1 MENQI
6 NKSKE
11 VLRVGKV
18 VSVRGRT
25 IEVLVDKTKNN
36 SHLLF
41 EGQLVRNVSVGSY
54 VKITKGFEQLVGKI
68 ESEFVVEDK
77 TYSQSLYKKESDKV
91 KRTLSI
97 SLVGYFET
105 NSFEQGIKELPLI
118 DNECFIL
125 TKLEYDRVHAFVKD
139 GEDKI
144 NIGVLSSETS
154 KEIEL
159 SVNSLFASHIGIF
172 GNTGSGK
179 SYSLASLY
187 HSLFKKYEKNSGFK
201 RNAKFLLIDFNG
213 EYISENI
220 KSDEEDLT
228 IFNINKAR
236 FNLSTDSEGT
246 LNKLPISSD
255 TIKDHTFWSI
265 LLQATEKTQMPFIQ
279 SALSSLYL
287 KDKLKSEEGLKDSI
301 KSTIKLITT
310 SITPNQEKNLVETFL
325 DELQKFGLDLVITG
339 IDTLKKYY
347 SENLNFFAGKED
359 RRYYCTIEGQTYNS
373 NKDEGFYENVISNKV
388 DEYVKIEFKEIES
401 NELLKIK
408 LIFNFHYYYVI
419 QKGYYHKE
427 HIGHIIGRLDNRLK
441 DLNKLVKIDSE
452 PFFDKTLSIISL
464 KNVNVQMRKLI
475 PLLICHQVY
484 KEKKKNNRKDEY
496 LNIIIDEAHNILS
509 TNSVRESEIWKDYR
523 LETFEEII
531 KEGRKFG
538 TFLTLASQRPS
549 DISSTIIS
557 QLHNYFLHRLINNK
571 DIEAIEKTVSYLDK
585 ISFESLPILP
595 TGTCIIAGLAAKL
608 PVVVKMSPLD
618 EEFQPNSQTIEL
630 TKYWGNIEE
639 KESNKEIE
647 DLETLNEEDDD
658 LPF

>member
-77 TYSQSLYKKESDKV
+77 AYSQSLYKKESDKV

-201 RNAKFLLIDFNG
+201 KNAKFLLIDFNG

>member
-1 MENQI
+1 MEIQI

-18 VSVRGRT
+18 ISVKGRT

-54 VKITKGFEQLVGKI
+54 VKITKGFEQLIGKI

-77 TYSQSLYKKESDKV
+77 AFSQSLYKKESYKI

-105 NSFEQGIKELPLI
+105 NSFEQGVKELPLI

-125 TKLEYDRVHAFVKD
+125 TKVEYDRVHSFVKD
-139 GEDKI
+139 DEDKI
-144 NIGVLSSETS
+144 NIGFLSSETS

-187 HSLFKKYEKNSGFK
+187 HSLFKKYEKNSEFK
-201 RNAKFLLIDFNG
+201 KNAKFLLIDFNG
-213 EYISENI
+213 EYSGSSSIT
-220 KSDEEDLT
+220 K
-228 IFNINKAR
+228 NKKVYH
-236 FNLSTDSEGT
+236 LDTGEKKTKYEDSER
-246 LNKLPISSD
+246 LPINED
-255 TIKDHTFWSI
+255 VIINYEILSI
-265 LLQATEKTQMPFIQ
+265 LSNATDKTQRPFIKRVVKLYKQ
-279 SALSSLYL
+279 ISLSDNPLEYFINSFKRVLFDVLKMADKQKAYQLIDHIEKVVNYNKGIKNYVRL
-287 KDKLKSEEGLKDSI
+287 KDDVDFQNTFEYFKIHTSKTPITDQGIEQVNLYREFNNYSFPENFIDKLLHFFSLR
-301 KSTIKLITT
+301 LIYDM
-310 SITPNQEKNLVETFL
+310 V
-325 DELQKFGLDLVITG
+325 
-339 IDTLKKYY
+339 
-347 SENLNFFAGKED
+347 ED
-359 RRYYCTIEGQTYNS
+359 RAQ
-373 NKDEGFYENVISNKV
+373 F
-388 DEYVKIEFKEIES
+388 
-401 NELLKIK
+401 
-408 LIFNFHYYYVI
+408 
-419 QKGYYHKE
+419 E
-427 HIGHIIGRLDNRLK
+427 HIGPAINKLESSANDLQKVIDFNSADK
-441 DLNKLVKIDSE
+441 SVFSKECNFCVIDLNKCNLDIKKV
-452 PFFDKTLSIISL
+452 
-464 KNVNVQMRKLI
+464 I
-475 PLLICHQVY
+475 PLILSKHVY
-484 KEKKKNNRKDEY
+484 DSQKKSSDKSKY

-509 TNSVRESEIWKDYR
+509 YSSNRESETWKDYR
-523 LETFEEII
+523 LETFEEMI

-585 ISFESLPILP
+585 VSFESLPILP
-595 TGTCIIAGLAAKL
+595 TGTCIIAGLSAKL
-608 PVVVKMSPLD
+608 PVVVKMHKLD
-618 EEFQPNSQTIEL
+618 EEFQPNSQTIKL
-630 TKYWGNIEE
+630 TDFWKDDVSNAEE
-639 KESNKEIE
+639 TESEVDTN
-647 DLETLNEEDDD
+647 DDD

>member
-77 TYSQSLYKKESDKV
+77 AYSQSLYKKESDKV

-187 HSLFKKYEKNSGFK
+187 HSLFKRYQKNSEFK
-201 RNAKFLLIDFNG
+201 KNAKFLLIDFNG
-213 EYISENI
+213 EYSGLSSIIEAKQVYKLDTGKQTSQNRNSE
-220 KSDEEDLT
+220 
-228 IFNINKAR
+228 R
-236 FNLSTDSEGT
+236 
-246 LNKLPISSD
+246 LPIKED
-255 TIKDHTFWSI
+255 VIINYEILSI
-265 LLQATEKTQMPFIQ
+265 LSNATDKTQRPFIKRVVKLYKQ
-279 SALSSLYL
+279 ISLAEDPLNYFRNSFKKILFNVLKMADKQKAYQLIDHIEKVVNYNKVIENFVKL
-287 KDKLKSEEGLKDSI
+287 KDDVDFQNKFEYFKN
-301 KSTIKLITT
+301 TT
-310 SITPNQEKNLVETFL
+310 SSTPITDLEIENVNLYKEF
-325 DELQKFGLDLVITG
+325 DNYNFP
-339 IDTLKKYY
+339 
-347 SENLNFFAGKED
+347 ENFVDKLLHFFSLRLIYDMVED
-359 RRYYCTIEGQTYNS
+359 RAQ
-373 NKDEGFYENVISNKV
+373 F
-388 DEYVKIEFKEIES
+388 
-401 NELLKIK
+401 
-408 LIFNFHYYYVI
+408 
-419 QKGYYHKE
+419 E
-427 HIGHIIGRLDNRLK
+427 HIGPAINKLESSANDLQKVIDFNSVDDSVFSKEHNLCVI
-441 DLNKLVKIDSE
+441 DLNKCNLDIKKV
-452 PFFDKTLSIISL
+452 
-464 KNVNVQMRKLI
+464 I
-475 PLLICHQVY
+475 PLILSKHVY
-484 KEKKKNNRKDEY
+484 ESQKKSSDKSKY

-509 TNSVRESEIWKDYR
+509 YSSNRESETWKDYR

>member
-77 TYSQSLYKKESDKV
+77 AYSQSLYKKESDKV

-159 SVNSLFASHIGIF
+159 GVNSLFASHIGIF

-187 HSLFKKYEKNSGFK
+187 HSLFKKYQNNSEFK
-201 RNAKFLLIDFNG
+201 KNAKFLLIDFNG
-213 EYISENI
+213 EYFSGN
-220 KSDEEDLT
+220 T
-228 IFNINKAR
+228 IASNKEV
-236 FNLSTDSEGT
+236 FNLTSNNFDA
-246 LNKLPISSD
+246 NKNQKLPISLD
-255 TIKDHTFWSI
+255 LIKDVNFWSI
-265 LLQATEKTQMPFIQ
+265 ILKASEQTQKPFLD
-279 SALSSLYL
+279 STFKNSYL
-287 KDKLKSEEGLKDSI
+287 KNNISTEEGIKRILKSTLEKIFTQVTASQDANYHISFLEQLKGYDGDLIFTNIDSLI
-301 KSTIKLITT
+301 EFYKSNIKLWSDRNNKRYDLREENNTIYSNT
-310 SITPNQEKNLVETFL
+310 
-325 DELQKFGLDLVITG
+325 ELEEFV
-339 IDTLKKYY
+339 LK
-347 SENLNFFAGKED
+347 AV
-359 RRYYCTIEGQTYNS
+359 TQ
-373 NKDEGFYENVISNKV
+373 KV
-388 DEYVKIEFKEIES
+388 DDLNIETNNLSEFQKIRI
-401 NELLKIK
+401 KIIVN
-408 LIFNFHYYYVI
+408 LFYCI
-419 QKGYYHKE
+419 QKGFYNRE
-427 HIGHIIGRLDNRLK
+427 HISPLLNRLNNRLK
-441 DLNKLVKIDSE
+441 ELSLVFEENATDLFNSNNLVVV
-452 PFFDKTLSIISL
+452 SL
-464 KNVNVQMRKLI
+464 KDINSLEIKKII
-475 PLLICHQVY
+475 PLVISKDLYDTQ
-484 KEKKKNNRKDEY
+484 KKSRDLSKY

-509 TNSVRESEIWKDYR
+509 YSSTRESETWKDYR

-585 ISFESLPILP
+585 VSFESLPILP
-595 TGTCIIAGLAAKL
+595 TGTCIIAGLSAKL
-608 PVVVKMSPLD
+608 PVVVKMNLLKK
-618 EEFQPNSQTIEL
+618 EFQPSSHTIKL
-630 TKYWGNIEE
+630 TDYWGNIEE
-639 KESNKEIE
+639 DSNNAQNLTEQSF
-647 DLETLNEEDDD
+647 DTQDDDD

>member
-1 MENQI
+1 MEIQI

-18 VSVRGRT
+18 ISVKGRT

-54 VKITKGFEQLVGKI
+54 VKITKGFEQLIGKI

-77 TYSQSLYKKESDKV
+77 AFSQSLYKKESYKI

-105 NSFEQGIKELPLI
+105 NSFEQGVKELPLI

-125 TKLEYDRVHAFVKD
+125 TKVEYDRVHSFVKD

-187 HSLFKKYEKNSGFK
+187 HSLFKKYEKHAGFK
-201 RNAKFLLIDFNG
+201 KNAKFLLIDFNG
-213 EYISENI
+213 EYIKNKKGNDAIHFESSKEIIDYPNKKIPILRKSLENI
-220 KSDEEDLT
+220 E
-228 IFNINKAR
+228 I
-236 FNLSTDSEGT
+236 LS
-246 LNKLPISSD
+246 I
-255 TIKDHTFWSI
+255 I
-265 LLQATEKTQMPFIQ
+265 LDATEKTQKPFLKSCLDYSKFNNENFCYKEFIKDIVD
-279 SALSSLYL
+279 ALISK
-287 KDKLKSEEGLKDSI
+287 KDKEYGTKAFLNLFNDLYECVENKDILLSI
-301 KSTIKLITT
+301 KELITDELGHYTTGSYYSISVEKDVT
-310 SITPNQEKNLVETFL
+310 SCDITNTGNGNAKFDIRNLTKYFIVPLKEKIDILRINSEHLLINFLLKIILKYHLDITNGHSNIEHISPLIRRAKSILLKLDEIIEVVLELKFEKNL
-325 DELQKFGLDLVITG
+325 K
-339 IDTLKKYY
+339 
-347 SENLNFFAGKED
+347 
-359 RRYYCTIEGQTYNS
+359 
-373 NKDEGFYENVISNKV
+373 
-388 DEYVKIEFKEIES
+388 
-401 NELLKIK
+401 
-408 LIFNFHYYYVI
+408 
-419 QKGYYHKE
+419 
-427 HIGHIIGRLDNRLK
+427 
-441 DLNKLVKIDSE
+441 
-452 PFFDKTLSIISL
+452 IISL
-464 KNVNVQMRKLI
+464 KDVNDNSIKKILALI
-475 PLLICHQVY
+475 VCKEVY
-484 KEKKKNNRKDEY
+484 DEQKSSTENQF

-509 TNSVRESEIWKDYR
+509 PSSLRESESWKDYR

-585 ISFESLPILP
+585 VSFESLPILP
-595 TGTCIIAGLAAKL
+595 TGTCIIAGLSAKL
-608 PVVVKMSPLD
+608 PVVVKMHKLD
-618 EEFQPNSQTIEL
+618 EEFQPNSQTIKL
-630 TKYWGNIEE
+630 TDFWKDDVSNAEE
-639 KESNKEIE
+639 TESEVDTN
-647 DLETLNEEDDD
+647 DDD

>member
-1 MENQI
+1 MEYQI
-6 NKSKE
+6 NKSKQ

-18 VSVRGRT
+18 VSVRGKT

-54 VKITKGFEQLVGKI
+54 VKINKGFEQLIGKI

-77 TYSQSLYKKESDKV
+77 AYSQSLYKKESDKL

-105 NSFEQGIKELPLI
+105 NRFEQGIKELPLI

-125 TKLEYDRVHAFVKD
+125 TKVEYDRVHSFVED
-139 GEDKI
+139 NEDKI

-159 SVNSLFASHIGIF
+159 SVNNLFASHIGIF

-179 SYSLASLY
+179 SQSLASLY

-201 RNAKFLLIDFNG
+201 ENAKFLLIDFNG
-213 EYISENI
+213 EYINENI
-220 KSDEEDLT
+220 KSNEEDIT
-228 IFNINKAR
+228 IFNIDKAR
-236 FNLSTDSEGT
+236 FNLSTDEEGS
-246 LNKLPISSD
+246 LNKLPISSI
-255 TIKDHTFWSI
+255 TINDHTFWSI

-279 SALSSLYL
+279 SALSSSYL
-287 KDKLKSEEGLKDSI
+287 KNKLNSEKGLKDSI
-301 KSTIKLITT
+301 KSTLKLITT

-325 DELQKFGLDLVITG
+325 DELQKFGLDSVITG
-339 IDTLKKYY
+339 IDELKEFY
-347 SENLNFFAGKED
+347 SKHLIFYAAKDD
-359 RRYYCTIEGQTYNS
+359 RRYYCTIDGKTSNS
-373 NKDEGFYENVISNKV
+373 NKDDGFYENVINIKV
-388 DEYVKIEFKEIES
+388 DKYVKIQFKKIEA
-401 NELLKIK
+401 NELYKIK

-419 QKGYYHKE
+419 QKGYYHKD

-441 DLNKLVKIDSE
+441 DLDKLVKIDSD
-452 PFFDKTLSIISL
+452 PFFDKPLSIISL

-484 KEKKKNNRKDEY
+484 KEKKKKNIKEKY

-509 TNSVRESEIWKDYR
+509 TNSVRESETWKDYR

-549 DISSTIIS
+549 DISATIIS

-585 ISFESLPILP
+585 VSFESLPILP
-595 TGTCIIAGLAAKL
+595 TGTCIIAGLSAKL
-608 PVVVKMSPLD
+608 PVVVKMSLLD
-618 EEFQPNSQTIEL
+618 EEFRPNSQTMKL
-630 TKYWGNIEE
+630 TDFWGNTEME
-639 KESNKEIE
+639 LNNTPDENESSSYN
-647 DLETLNEEDDD
+647 DDD

>member
-77 TYSQSLYKKESDKV
+77 AYSQSLYKKESDKV

-201 RNAKFLLIDFNG
+201 KNAKFLLIDFNG

-220 KSDEEDLT
+220 KSDDEDLT

>member
-77 TYSQSLYKKESDKV
+77 AYSQSLYKKESDKV

-187 HSLFKKYEKNSGFK
+187 HSLFKKYERNSGFK
-201 RNAKFLLIDFNG
+201 KNAKFLLIDFNG